1 MNIHLCHK
9 LKNILNNQTHQCI
22 LICTYQYLITITRHL
37 HLSIYQSSSPPSPIP
52 DSSRSSKDLEAN
64 LVAQDTA
71 SVVSN
76 AKVNHAP
83 RSSCS
88 LLRGATSAIELAARR
103 AKVVSPKS
111 LGWWEIFE
119 ASKRENT
126 WKLDND
132 KVQLCKLSEKT
143 SQKCGDRKS
152 YSRIL
157 KVEAAA
163 FWGKKHLRGMV
174 RKETRNLRQLVG
186 KWGIWEH
193 KNYLNG
199 SQSDFDGPPQ
209 KNQSWQSK
217 MVRNHTHTK
226 KKTPTHSMLA
236 PTAVNSCQGTVQ
248 LCSNTQR
255 PNHWKD
261 PR

>member
-1 MNIHLCHK
+1 M
-9 LKNILNNQTHQCI
+9 
-22 LICTYQYLITITRHL
+22 
-37 HLSIYQSSSPPSPIP
+37 
-52 DSSRSSKDLEAN
+52 
-64 LVAQDTA
+64 AQDTA

-119 ASKRENT
+119 A
-126 WKLDND
+126 KLDND

-163 FWGKKHLRGMV
+163 FWGKKHLRGWSG
-174 RKETRNLRQLVG
+174 KETRNLRKLVG
-186 KWGIWEH
+186 RWGIWEH

-209 KNQSWQSK
+209 KKQSWQSK

-226 KKTPTHSMLA
+226 KTTHPFDASA
-236 PTAVNSCQGTVQ
+236 NSGQQ
-248 LCSNTQR
+248 L
-255 PNHWKD
+255 
-261 PR
+261 PRYCAALLKYSKAKSLEGSQAIHVAQ